1 VGPPVIRKLTRKLIG
16 MEVSSKGPSVGVA
29 VFGKHP
35 GWADHMDELGLDTP
49 GLVELRQALY
59 KEAIGRNIDL
69 GTWEKLADEDRLE
82 RFEHEFVYRSESGSL
97 IAGRLWSSTDGR
109 GRAKYPMIVCVEASP
124 AYRSWLMFEALPEL
138 ARAQE
143 RYAGAGT
150 AEEVRSLHASL
161 ADRVVRS
168 AEGATPGE
176 DPDQAT
182 ALRELSESG
191 IGGGHESILRVVYA
205 AERDLGLLLGRIP
218 SGTQGSVST
227 RAGSIRVPR
236 GGGGLAEGLW
246 RWSVVFE
253 RVTPRRL
260 GLMVIGSGGR
270 DWVDVVVGRAGA
282 DAWECV
288 RTNSSALPIVSEIPY
303 TIDPSVRDRLRG
315 ILP

>member
-1 VGPPVIRKLTRKLIG
+1 MIRKLTRKLIG